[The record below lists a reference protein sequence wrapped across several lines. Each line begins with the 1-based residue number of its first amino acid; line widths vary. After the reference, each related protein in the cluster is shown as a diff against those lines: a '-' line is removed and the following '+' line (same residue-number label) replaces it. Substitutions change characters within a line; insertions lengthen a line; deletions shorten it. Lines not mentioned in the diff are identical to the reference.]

1 MAGSLFDEFQFCA
14 EHVVERR
21 QHHQR
26 QERRADQA
34 ADDDDGQRTLDF
46 ATKLFGVRVNIW
58 TALVAIVGGLAWLFW
73 RGSPVDGEATERL
86 RAGTTVAA
94 IIGGEG
100 VRPPLAADTASAA
113 PPEDEDELAFF
124 KRVSG
129 KN

>member
-1 MAGSLFDEFQFCA
+1 MRISRL
-14 EHVVERR
+14 RS
-21 QHHQR
+21 
-26 QERRADQA
+26 
-34 ADDDDGQRTLDF
+34 DF

-86 RAGTTVAA
+86 RAGTTMAE

-113 PPEDEDELAFF
+113 PPENEDVLAEQPGVADEPVVADAAGGAGELVPSDEAAGDEAGEAPS
-124 KRVSG
+124 VS
-129 KN
+129 